1 MVSTNLYI
9 NKVLVFSEPCIQ
21 NNCYFYYFCLAEIVI
36 PPEILR
42 LGPDAVAAYEKALE
56 EGKRKI
62 PYCGMLILGESQ
74 VGKTSLYRQLVGKE
88 FLKCLE
94 STKGIDNKTVDTLVE
109 ERSVVTGNDWR
120 ENESSAGEAFAK
132 AAGEETRKL
141 IPLKTENKGNNLPSS
156 ASLLRIINKVKKEL
170 HSELMEMQKLFE
182 MIFSTVA
189 SEGLPTQE
197 ERIPP
202 NRIPESQKF
211 SAQDAPVE
219 KSRREVSQTEKP
231 VPAAEAKRQEPK
243 PKPQQV
249 QLETQETV
257 DRSQSVTP
265 ILSDPKSK
273 DEVDDIS
280 AETAQE
286 MDKQEAIDQNTLGIT
301 RRDSSIIAGIA
312 KGRVKHDEQRL
323 ILNCFDFAGQPE
335 YRPMHHCFISRRA
348 CYLVVFKLPD
358 MVKYI
363 RNLSADGKT
372 NPWEAFR
379 YWIHSIN
386 AHIYPPDKEEKKE
399 MATLRRI
406 ILVGTHREDVSEEDM
421 KDTDEFLKDNI
432 DEDERCIDHVATVNE
447 KLDKPLPTNYYIP
460 VENSIDVKKCK
471 GKYLSESGTKSVQ
484 MVIERLSDE
493 LSFLKEVY
501 PIKWLKFNERIEV
514 AAPSS
519 PILTVQDLKE
529 IAIACRIHDEDQ
541 QKLAVKFL
549 HDSGRIICL
558 GKYSNCPFICN
569 YSFNIFLL

>member
-1 MVSTNLYI
+1 M
-9 NKVLVFSEPCIQ
+9 
-21 NNCYFYYFCLAEIVI
+21 
-36 PPEILR
+36 PP
-42 LGPDAVAAYEKALE
+42 
-56 EGKRKI
+56 
-62 PYCGMLILGESQ
+62 
-74 VGKTSLYRQLVGKE
+74 
-88 FLKCLE
+88 
-94 STKGIDNKTVDTLVE
+94 
-109 ERSVVTGNDWR
+109 
-120 ENESSAGEAFAK
+120 
-132 AAGEETRKL
+132 
-141 IPLKTENKGNNLPSS
+141 KTENKGNDLPGS
-156 ASLLRIINKVKKEL
+156 ASLLKIINKVKKEL
-170 HSELMEMQKLFE
+170 HSELMEKQKLLE
-182 MIFSTVA
+182 MLLSMIA
-189 SEGLPTQE
+189 SEDLPTE
-197 ERIPP
+197 EEHSLPDHVPASP
-202 NRIPESQKF
+202 NF

-219 KSRREVSQTEKP
+219 KPRREVSQTEKP
-231 VPAAEAKRQEPK
+231 VPAAEATIQEPK
-243 PKPQQV
+243 PKPRQV

-257 DRSQSVTP
+257 DQLQFVTP
-265 ILSDPKSK
+265 ILSDPESE
-273 DEVDDIS
+273 DEVDHIS
-280 AETAQE
+280 AETVQE
-286 MDKQEAIDQNTLGIT
+286 VYKQEAIDRNTLGIT

-363 RNLSADGKT
+363 RNPSADGKT

-386 AHIYPPDKEEKKE
+386 AHIYPLDKVKKKE
-399 MATLRRI
+399 MATFRRI
-406 ILVGTHREDVSEEDM
+406 ILVGTHRKEVSEEDM
-421 KDTDEFLKDNI
+421 KETDVFLKKHIVGDR
-432 DEDERCIDHVATVNE
+432 RCIDHVATVSE

-460 VENSIDVKKCK
+460 VENSIDVNTCK

-484 MVIERLSDE
+484 MVIKKLCDE

-501 PIKWLKFNERIEV
+501 PIKWLKFNECIEA

-558 GKYSNCPFICN
+558 GKYSTC
-569 YSFNIFLL
+569 